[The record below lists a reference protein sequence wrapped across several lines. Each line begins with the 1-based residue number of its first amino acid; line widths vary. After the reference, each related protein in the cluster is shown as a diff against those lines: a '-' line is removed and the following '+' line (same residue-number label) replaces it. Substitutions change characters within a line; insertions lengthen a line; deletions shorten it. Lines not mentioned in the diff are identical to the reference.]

1 MIPKQEDL
9 HTEFK
14 SSFSDKVIVGLVA
27 FANAKGGT
35 VYIGV
40 DDDGTVV
47 GVRLGK
53 ETVAQ
58 WINEVK
64 SKTEPSI
71 IPDVEIQEE
80 NGKTIVLF
88 CVQEYP
94 VKPVSVKGKYYCRR
108 QNSNHLLSA
117 GEIADMSLQTRN
129 SSWDY
134 YTDPLHTIDD
144 LNLGLVRKS
153 IAQMNRRGMNITE
166 SPEEYIRKKG
176 LCNAAGQLTFG
187 GYLLFKQEEDL
198 LTTIE
203 LGHFQDKN
211 GIFIKDSARSKA
223 CLIEQVEDVMQ
234 FVKKHIN
241 MAVIISPNQVENI
254 QRWDYPLDAIR
265 EIVLN
270 MIVHRD
276 YRATADSIVKILPD
290 RMEFYNPGKL
300 PEGLDI
306 ADLMSNHYRSQPRN
320 KQIADVFKDMGEIE
334 KYGSGIR
341 RVVQAF
347 LEAGHK
353 APEWQQISGGIMV
366 TVHLDTKNE
375 TENVATAEND
385 LKNDL
390 KNLSPNQRKIMELIK
405 SNNMITQA
413 ELSSKIGISPKNIR
427 NNIAF
432 LKQNGLIVRVG
443 TRKNGHWEV
452 TTQKNK

>member
-1 MIPKQEDL
+1 MILKQEDL

-71 IPDVEIQEE
+71 IPDVEIQKEDE
-80 NGKTIVLF
+80 KTIVLF

-176 LCNAAGQLTFG
+176 LCNATGQLTFG

-223 CLIEQVEDVMQ
+223 SLIEQVEDVMQ

-241 MAVIISPNQVENI
+241 TQSTVGGKS
-254 QRWDYPLDAIR
+254 
-265 EIVLN
+265 
-270 MIVHRD
+270 
-276 YRATADSIVKILPD
+276 ATADFVTCEINKPAGFNNDFTTLKVSIKVLNTDKTYTYPNTNTYPNAI
-290 RMEFYNPGKL
+290 MIPGKWKW
-300 PEGLDI
+300 PKEKVNITNAYSMGYETAADHSFGTWASEYPHVNALDWY
-306 ADLMSNHYRSQPRN
+306 DYPVTNQ
-320 KQIADVFKDMGEIE
+320 
-334 KYGSGIR
+334 
-341 RVVQAF
+341 VV
-347 LEAGHK
+347 
-353 APEWQQISGGIMV
+353 
-366 TVHLDTKNE
+366 
-375 TENVATAEND
+375 
-385 LKNDL
+385 
-390 KNLSPNQRKIMELIK
+390 
-405 SNNMITQA
+405 NMD
-413 ELSSKIGISPKNIR
+413 K
-427 NNIAF
+427 
-432 LKQNGLIVRVG
+432 
-443 TRKNGHWEV
+443 
-452 TTQKNK
+452 

>member
-1 MIPKQEDL
+1 MV
-9 HTEFK
+9 
-14 SSFSDKVIVGLVA
+14 S

-35 VYIGV
+35 VFLGIE
-40 DDDGTVV
+40 DDGDIC

-53 ETVAQ
+53 ETVAK
-58 WINEVK
+58 WINEIK
-64 SKTEPSI
+64 QKTDPSI
-71 IPDVEIQEE
+71 IPDVEILEE
-80 NGKTIVLF
+80 NGRNIVLLS
-88 CVQEYP
+88 VQEYP
-94 VKPVSVKGKYYCRR
+94 VKPVSVRGKYYCRR

-144 LNLGLVRKS
+144 LNLKLVKNS

-166 SPEEYIRKKG
+166 TPEEYIKKKG
-176 LCNAAGQLTFG
+176 LCNTEGNLTFG
-187 GYLLFKQEEDL
+187 GYLLFKQEEDI

-203 LGHFQDKN
+203 LGHFQDKD
-211 GIFIKDSARSKA
+211 GVFIKDSARSKSS
-223 CLIEQVEDVMQ
+223 LVEQVDEVMQ

-270 MIVHRD
+270 MIIHRD
-276 YRATADSIVKILPD
+276 YRAAADSIVKILPD

-300 PEGLDI
+300 PEGLSVD
-306 ADLMSNHYRSQPRN
+306 DLLHNRYRSQPRN

-347 LEAGHK
+347 IEAGHE

-366 TVHLDTKNE
+366 TVYRGGEDNSTSGKIDTEDNGNSTKT
-375 TENVATAEND
+375 TE
-385 LKNDL
+385 
-390 KNLSPNQRKIMELIK
+390 Q
-405 SNNMITQA
+405 
-413 ELSSKIGISPKNIR
+413 
-427 NNIAF
+427 
-432 LKQNGLIVRVG
+432 
-443 TRKNGHWEV
+443 
-452 TTQKNK
+452 TTQKTTQKTTQIIIELMREKPEISTEELALQCGLTRDGINYNIRKLKKAKIITRIGPNKGGHWVVNGSGNQ